1 MKTLVTILIIVFL
14 STPVM
19 AGSVDG
25 KGVLCPDINKGFF
38 FEGENV
44 VRTYR
49 IYGMEVWDWEGGMYY
64 EKGPYRIEWYH
75 DGELFYLDRQTLK
88 LNGMGEPCELV
99 NSRTELKKRL
109 SPLPFLEKTRDY

>member
-1 MKTLVTILIIVFL
+1 MRTLVTILIIVFL

-25 KGVLCPDINKGFF
+25 KGVLCLDINKGFF

-49 IYGMEVWDWEGGMYY
+49 IYGMEVWDWELEMYY
-64 EKGPYRIEWYH
+64 
-75 DGELFYLDRQTLK
+75 
-88 LNGMGEPCELV
+88 
-99 NSRTELKKRL
+99 
-109 SPLPFLEKTRDY
+109 